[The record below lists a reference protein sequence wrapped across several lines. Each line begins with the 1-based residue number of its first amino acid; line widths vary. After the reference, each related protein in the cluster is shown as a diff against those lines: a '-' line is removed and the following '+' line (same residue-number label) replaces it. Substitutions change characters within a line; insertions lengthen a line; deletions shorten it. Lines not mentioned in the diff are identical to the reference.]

1 MKKLL
6 IMFFGFIISLSVS
19 AVVYAD
25 SIGQLDY
32 VKDVVTSNKENS
44 VITTSIKGTT
54 DSKGGLIIPCYKDA
68 EIANINVKNGKIVE
82 KFKKEKNGSLEYY
95 IAKFEGKN
103 DKVEFVITQTQ
114 KKTYKISESK
124 QKDTFPGNVKMVTY
138 KMVNNTPIEIK
149 KYVLEMAIPKEYE
162 LFNIVGYD
170 PEKPYS
176 IFSKDGIKYGAF
188 EFGKLSAGKDIKFS
202 INIYKTGRFF
212 NLTLWGTVIL
222 ISAFFMY
229 KNKEILRQAKE
240 IKETTKQ
247 QKIMN

>member
-6 IMFFGFIISLSVS
+6 TILLGFIISLSFS
-19 AVVYAD
+19 VVAYA
-25 SIGQLDY
+25 SNTGQLDY
-32 VKDVVTSNKENS
+32 VKDVVVPNKENS
-44 VITTSIKGTT
+44 VITTTIKGTT
-54 DSKGGLIIPCYKDA
+54 DSKGVLIIPCYKNA
-68 EIANINVKNGKIVE
+68 QITNINVKIGKLIGE
-82 KFKKEKNGSLEYY
+82 FKKEKNGSLEYY
-95 IAKFEGKN
+95 IANFEGSG
-103 DKVEFVITQTQ
+103 DKVELVITQTQ
-114 KKTYKISESK
+114 KKTYEISPSK

-149 KYVLEMAIPKEYE
+149 KYVLEMGIPKEYE

-170 PEKPYS
+170 PEETYS

-212 NLTLWGTVIL
+212 PLILWGTVIL

-229 KNKEILRQAKE
+229 KNKDMLRQAKE
-240 IKETTKQ
+240 ITEQK
-247 QKIMN
+247 KIMNCR